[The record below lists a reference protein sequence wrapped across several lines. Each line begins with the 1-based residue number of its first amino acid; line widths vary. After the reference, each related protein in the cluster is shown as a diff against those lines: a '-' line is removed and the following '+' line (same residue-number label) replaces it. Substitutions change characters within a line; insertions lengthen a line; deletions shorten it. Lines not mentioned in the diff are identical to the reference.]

1 MPILKGKNTVRAN
14 MKELL
19 KGKIGKSRSKAIAT
33 IAKKRGI
40 SKADARLIQAKAI
53 AMSAAR
59 AK

>member
-1 MPILKGKNTVRAN
+1 